1 MAKPRKFLVN
11 VCKYV
16 IENVWLWIH
25 VIDNCLR
32 RMEEKRKRKMRKRGM
47 EGDGGEREVDGRL
60 LALG

>member
-1 MAKPRKFLVN
+1 VN

-47 EGDGGEREVDGRL
+47 EGDGGEQEVDGRL

>member
-1 MAKPRKFLVN
+1 
-11 VCKYV
+11 
-16 IENVWLWIH
+16 

-47 EGDGGEREVDGRL
+47 EGDGGEQEVDGRL